1 MIRWPLKVLN
11 NMRGASHNHS
21 VLELV
26 WWEVAVDP
34 VDPAQPNDALVLR
47 GAMSV
52 VWLMQLG
59 ERAQTRVNLLVQPRV
74 VVVLHALAF
83 RVSPFVTNSSI
94 EVAQDEAEA
103 INQLGDNVVQGV
115 NDVVLSALAD
125 SLLDMSIYH
134 SKSVLPML
142 DVYEMQS
149 ACMCNLMFKVISS
162 TPKRR

>member
-1 MIRWPLKVLN
+1 MIRWPVKVPHHV
-11 NMRGASHNHS
+11 RGATHNHS

-26 WWEVAVDP
+26 WGEVAVDP
-34 VDPAQPNDALVLR
+34 VDPAQPDDALILR
-47 GAMSV
+47 GTMIII
-52 VWLMQLG
+52 WLVQLG
-59 ERAQTRVNLLVQPRV
+59 EQAQARVDLLVQPRV

-103 INQLGDNVVQGV
+103 INQLGNNVVQGV
-115 NDVVLSALAD
+115 NDVVLGARVS
-125 SLLDMSIYH
+125 SLLDMSINH

-149 ACMCNLMFKVISS
+149 ACMCNMMFKVNSS
-162 TPKRR
+162 APKRR